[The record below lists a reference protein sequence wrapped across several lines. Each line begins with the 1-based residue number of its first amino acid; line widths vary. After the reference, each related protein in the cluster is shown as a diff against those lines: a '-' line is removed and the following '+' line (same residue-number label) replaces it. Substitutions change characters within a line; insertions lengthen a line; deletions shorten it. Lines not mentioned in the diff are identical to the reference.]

1 MLMQNHFINEI
12 SGDSYWVRFVFR
24 VPPSLSYGDS
34 PVRLPAV
41 HVTSPG
47 ASLND
52 ELVHFQQSSA
62 SVFQRSNSDTIGRK
76 TQTRLSLTNSPQE
89 RHRAICRAMCRTSW
103 SHTGCQQTAVND
115 QHPTTPL
122 TSSSD
127 DGSTQGVGRTAV
139 ELLLEDSRST
149 IRSSLRADKSP
160 YSGIQ

>member
-1 MLMQNHFINEI
+1 MTIILNRNSLLITILFCSIICDIRNKKLLYMLMQNHFINEI

-76 TQTRLSLTNSPQE
+76 TQTRLSPTNSPQE
-89 RHRAICRAMCRTSW
+89 RHRAICRAMCRTS
-103 SHTGCQQTAVND
+103 
-115 QHPTTPL
+115 
-122 TSSSD
+122 
-127 DGSTQGVGRTAV
+127 
-139 ELLLEDSRST
+139 
-149 IRSSLRADKSP
+149 
-160 YSGIQ
+160 